1 MFVVTPQQMREID
14 ARTIKKYKISGLTL
28 MENSGRAVAEQAE
41 AMLGAGGLGDQR
53 SVCVVC
59 GKGNN
64 GGDGFA
70 AARTLAENGF
80 QASVFLLGSIR
91 DVKGDALTQAKKL
104 NKIGLRVREIVSVAG
119 LTSLKKDLAGS
130 HLVIDAIFG
139 TGFKGPIGKNIAPA
153 IDLINASGRPVL
165 SADIPS
171 GVDGE
176 TGQASSCAIRAD
188 VTVTMGL
195 KKTGLLF
202 HPGKALAGNTII
214 ADIGFPQRAITDQKI
229 KIRVAEHSIVKDW
242 LPARK
247 PDVYKGSCGTVLV
260 LAGSAGM
267 TGAAALT
274 ALSAMRSGAGLVYL
288 GIPESLNDIMEAK
301 LTEVITKPLPET
313 RNRTLSLQA
322 LERIE
327 KLADKGDAL
336 VLGPG
341 LSTHPETAELVCSI
355 VREIN
360 IPAVLDADGLN
371 ALASRPELLCC
382 QASLILTPHYG
393 ELSRLLKIEVSQI
406 KAWPLKYALEAAK
419 KFNQIIVLKG
429 APTVTA
435 LPDGRAW
442 INPTGN
448 SGMASAGSGDVL
460 AGLIG
465 GLLAQGLTPERAAV
479 LGVYLHGL
487 AGDLAA
493 ADKTEYCMLAGDII
507 DHLPPAFKKIM
518 EDI

>member
-1 MFVVTPQQMREID
+1 MREID
-14 ARTIKKYKISGLTL
+14 ARAIRKYKISGLTL
-28 MENSGRAVAEQAE
+28 MENAGRAVAEQAE

-53 SVCVVC
+53 SICVVC

-70 AARTLAENGF
+70 AARMLAENGF
-80 QASVFLLGSIR
+80 QVSVFLLGRIN
-91 DVKGDALTQAKKL
+91 DVKGDALTNAKKL
-104 NKIGLRVREIVSVAG
+104 GKSGLKVREIVSAAG

-139 TGFKGPIGKNIAPA
+139 TGFKGPIGKNIASA
-153 IDLINASGRPVL
+153 MDLINASGRPVL

-176 TGQASSCAIRAD
+176 TGQVSSCAIRSD

-195 KKTGLLF
+195 LKTGLLF
-202 HPGKALAGNTII
+202 HPGKMLAGKTII
-214 ADIGFPQRAITDQKI
+214 ADIGFPAKAIEEQKI
-229 KIRVAEHSIVKDW
+229 AVRLAEHSIVKDW

-247 PDVYKGSCGTVLV
+247 PDAHKGSCGTVLV

-267 TGAAALT
+267 TGAASLVS
-274 ALSAMRSGAGLVYL
+274 LSAMRSGAGLVYL
-288 GIPESLNDIMEAK
+288 GIPDSLNDIMEAK

-313 RNRTLSLQA
+313 RNRTLSLSS
-322 LERIE
+322 LDRIF
-327 KLADKGDAL
+327 KLMAKADSLAI
-336 VLGPG
+336 GPG
-341 LSTHPETAELVCSI
+341 LSAHPETAELVQLVIRSS
-355 VREIN
+355 N
-360 IPAVLDADGLN
+360 LPAVLDADGLN
-371 ALASRPELLCC
+371 AFASRPELLRSA
-382 QASLILTPHYG
+382 ASLIMTPHYG
-393 ELSRLLKIEVSQI
+393 ELSRLLKADIPQI
-406 KAWPLKYALEAAK
+406 KSQPLKYALEAAK
-419 KFNQIIVLKG
+419 KFNQIIILKG

-448 SGMASAGSGDVL
+448 SGMATAGVGDVL

-465 GLLAQGLTPERAAV
+465 GLLAQGLAPERAAV
-479 LGVYLHGL
+479 LGAYLHGL

-493 ADKTEYCMLAGDII
+493 EDKTEYCLLAGDII
-507 DHLPPAFKKIM
+507 EHLPRAFKKIM
-518 EDI
+518 EDT